1 MMKSDSEILDEYLAL
16 CGWDVGRG
24 DDIYAFLLCSV
35 ARVRKTHEINSG
47 SELENWIHE
56 PE

>member
-1 MMKSDSEILDEYLAL
+1 MMKSDSEILDEYLTL
-16 CGWDVGRG
+16 CGWTVGRG
-24 DDIYAFLLCSV
+24 DDIYAFLLCAV

-47 SELENWIHE
+47 SDLENWIHE

>member
-1 MMKSDSEILDEYLAL
+1 MPKSDSEILDEYLAL
-16 CGWDVGRG
+16 CGWNIPRD

-35 ARVRKTHEINSG
+35 ARVRKTREINSG
-47 SELENWIHE
+47 SDLENWIHE